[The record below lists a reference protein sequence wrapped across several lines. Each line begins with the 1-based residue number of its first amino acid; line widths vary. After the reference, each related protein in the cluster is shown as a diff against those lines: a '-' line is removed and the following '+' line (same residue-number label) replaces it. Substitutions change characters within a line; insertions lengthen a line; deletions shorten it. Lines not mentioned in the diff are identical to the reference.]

1 MREQCPRRRPHR
13 TRRCGE
19 RQAVRCRGSGLFVVG
34 LSTPAGRLRRE
45 VSVSA
50 VYLGL
55 ERLVLTGEQ
64 VGFPVGQR
72 VEFDPHRGRDVS
84 LHRYSPAWASMYS
97 SMTSLDTSPA
107 VETKYERVHSDGKP
121 KSNSSRRWHEE

>member
-19 RQAVRCRGSGLFVVG
+19 RQAVRCRGSGLFGVG

-72 VEFDPHRGRDVS
+72 VEFDTQSVSSSRKYPISERPRGIR
-84 LHRYSPAWASMYS
+84 LM
-97 SMTSLDTSPA
+97 PA
-107 VETKYERVHSDGKP
+107 VKLKQDVFYRF
-121 KSNSSRRWHEE
+121 N